1 MENTI
6 KITKTQKLNAII
18 AILDN
23 ADIDSIVIPVGEDEV
38 EVTKEDLV
46 AYCEAE
52 IEALAKKA
60 AKAKENAAKKK
71 AEDPLLDV
79 VKATLTTEPQTIA
92 DITATVATTDA
103 EATAAKVT
111 TRLTKLVNT
120 NVVSKTQVVV
130 PTADG
135 KKARKIQAYF
145 LNI

>member
-23 ADIDSIVIPVGEDEV
+23 ADINSIVIPVGEDEV
-38 EVTKEDLV
+38 DVTKESLI

-71 AEDPLLDV
+71 AEDPLLDL
-79 VKATLTTEPQTIA
+79 VKAALTAEPQTIA
-92 DITATVATTDA
+92 DIAAKVAETDA

-111 TRLTKLVNT
+111 ARLTKLVNAE
-120 NVVSKTQVVV
+120 VAVRSEVSV
-130 PTADG
+130 ANGEG
-135 KKARKIQAYF
+135 KKRTVKAYA
-145 LNI
+145 LAE